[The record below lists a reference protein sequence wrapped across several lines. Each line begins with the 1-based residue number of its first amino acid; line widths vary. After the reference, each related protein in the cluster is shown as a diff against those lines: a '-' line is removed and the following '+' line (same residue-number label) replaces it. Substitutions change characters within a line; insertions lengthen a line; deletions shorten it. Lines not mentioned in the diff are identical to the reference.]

1 MPSLVVHYA
10 FVGLLAA
17 TVLGAAFDKRSLLL
31 ALVVVTVPDIDAFM
45 GLVSIVAI
53 ENQCTPDRTTA
64 VRSVCKSFQLL
75 L

>member
-1 MPSLVVHYA
+1 MSDGEYTRRT
-10 FVGLLAA
+10 LLRQAAA
-17 TVLGAAFDKRSLLL
+17 TAGAGAI
-31 ALVVVTVPDIDAFM
+31 A
-45 GLVSIVAI
+45 IVAI